1 MPAKRPSR
9 LRSPWLIAWAVL
21 VVAASTMHAVFW
33 LGEPRAEGIGAS
45 EWLRRLFN
53 ALYTPSSP
61 FSLAAQIGLDI
72 WGPRPLWQA
81 ILLHAVTWAVLLA
94 VLAGLVRLRR
104 RLLVRRPR
112 RKPFA
117 AVEPD
122 VPVEPL
128 SRRRVLVEA
137 SFGLL
142 GTGAAGVYVA
152 GTCVTPWDLR
162 IARYSIPIADLST
175 HLEGLRLVQI
185 SDTHLGPRI
194 PADYIR
200 RAIRTALDLRPDVFL
215 VTGDYVHNGPLH
227 IPLAV
232 RLFQPLI
239 DSGRPVIGVLGNH
252 DWYADGPLTGR
263 LLRELGVRMIDNA
276 RLFLAD
282 KDRLTDEDD
291 GRSLCIA
298 GLGDLKTAVV
308 DPKAALAGVAIT
320 TPRLLISHNPDTAEL
335 AEVQAHRVDLM
346 ISGHYHGG
354 QIKLPVLGYLPF
366 IRSPFGTKYFGGVVQ
381 GPAFRVL
388 ISRGVGMSIVP
399 IRLGVPP
406 ELVEITLTRA

>member
-1 MPAKRPSR
+1 MLLTVGVTA
-9 LRSPWLIAWAVL
+9 LHVL
-21 VVAASTMHAVFW
+21 FWSGAA
-33 LGEPRAEGIGAS
+33 RADGVGAS

-61 FSLAAQIGLDI
+61 FSLAAQVGLDI

-81 ILLHAVTWAVLLA
+81 LALHATTWATLL
-94 VLAGLVRLRR
+94 LLLRGTLKLRR
-104 RLLVRRPR
+104 RLLTRRPR
-112 RKPFA
+112 QRPFA
-117 AVEPD
+117 PPEPG
-122 VPVEPL
+122 VPVEAL
-128 SRRRVLVEA
+128 SRRQVLVDA

-142 GTGAAGVYVA
+142 GVGAGGSYAA
-152 GTCVTPWDLR
+152 GTCLTPWDLR
-162 IARYSIPIADLST
+162 IARYSIPVANLPA
-175 HLEGLRLVQI
+175 HLDGLRLVQI

-194 PADYIR
+194 PADYVR
-200 RAIRTALDLRPDVFL
+200 RAVRTALGLNPDVFL
-215 VTGDYVHNGPLH
+215 VTGDYVHNGPSH

-232 RLFQPLI
+232 KLFQPLI

-252 DWYADGPLTGR
+252 DWYADGPLTDR

-282 KDRLTDEDD
+282 KGRLSDVDD

-298 GLGDLKTAVV
+298 GLGDLKTALV
-308 DPKAALAGVAIT
+308 DPQAALSGVAIA

-335 AEVQAHRVDLM
+335 PAVQAHRVDLM

-354 QIKLPVLGYLPF
+354 QIKLPLLGYLPF
-366 IRSPFGTKYFGGVVQ
+366 IRSPFGTKYFGGLVQ
-381 GPAFRVL
+381 GPTCRVL